1 MNEPSTAAS
10 TAGAVTRL
18 TTTSDASA
26 QPEAAT
32 ATAGVPSLPAE
43 SEASTPHGAVGDIT
57 TYNPHLGNRLGIANA
72 PAVAGATIDGRQ
84 VHVTFADGQCRSF
97 ASQWLRHCCWCPE
110 CGNPADGIR
119 FTTVASFAADI
130 APTLAETVDGDLVIT
145 WPDDH
150 RSTYGSDWLAV
161 NAYDDKA
168 RQRRAAWRPTTW
180 RTELTDCFPTVDW
193 ADASDGGAGQ
203 LDAYRLL
210 RDYGIV
216 RIANLGTEPEQ
227 TEQLA
232 NLVGPIHETTV
243 YGRIYDVR
251 AEPVA
256 KLGAKTGMAQAP
268 HIDDAFY
275 YSPPGI
281 DIFHC
286 LANTDVGGMSTYVD
300 GFAIAES
307 LQSEAPAAFD
317 ALTTLPVTHVRR
329 HPGEINMRSRSPLI
343 RLDEFGHPSGV
354 RYFDRALGPPDVSP
368 DDIDRLYDAIR
379 AFSNRM
385 HSSEFTATI
394 RVEAGQGVLI
404 DNHRVMHGRTA
415 FDPASGRHIRLCH
428 VPRDEFHGR
437 LREFSLRLDPWSHD
451 QYLPQGS

>member
-10 TAGAVTRL
+10 TT
-18 TTTSDASA
+18 
-26 QPEAAT
+26 
-32 ATAGVPSLPAE
+32 
-43 SEASTPHGAVGDIT
+43 HGAVGDIT
-57 TYNPHLGNRLGIANA
+57 THNPHLGNRLGIAEA
-72 PAVAGATIDGRQ
+72 PVVTSAIIDERR
-84 VHVTFADGQCRSF
+84 VHVQFSNGQSRAFAG
-97 ASQWLRHCCWCPE
+97 QWLRHCCWCPE

-119 FTTVASFAADI
+119 FTTVTSFPSDI
-130 APTLAETVDGDLVIT
+130 APTRSEAVDGDLELT
-145 WPDDH
+145 WPDGH
-150 RSTYGSDWLAV
+150 RSTYGSDWLAA
-161 NAYDDKA
+161 NAYDKEA
-168 RQRRAAWRPTTW
+168 RQRRAAWQPITW
-180 RTELTDCFPTVDW
+180 RAELSDRFPTVEWD
-193 ADASDGGAGQ
+193 DASDGGPGQ
-203 LDAYRLL
+203 LRAYRLL

-286 LANTDVGGMSTYVD
+286 LSNTDVGGMSTYVD

-307 LQSEAPAAFD
+307 LQAEEPAAFE

-343 RLDEFGHPSGV
+343 RLDEFGRPSGI
-354 RYFDRALGPPDVSP
+354 RYFDRALGPLDVPP

-379 AFSNRM
+379 AFSDRM
-385 HSSEFTATI
+385 GSPEFTATI
-394 RVEAGQGVLI
+394 RVEPGQGVLI

-437 LREFSLRLDPWSHD
+437 LRELGLLLDPWSHD

>member
-1 MNEPSTAAS
+1 MSEPSAGPQAGVS
-10 TAGAVTRL
+10 TAPSATAPAV
-18 TTTSDASA
+18 ASA
-26 QPEAAT
+26 
-32 ATAGVPSLPAE
+32 GSE
-43 SEASTPHGAVGDIT
+43 SAQHGAVGDIA
-57 TYNPHLGNRLGIANA
+57 TYNPHLGNRLGVADA
-72 PAVAGATIDGRQ
+72 PAVTGANIDGRRVQ
-84 VHVTFADGQCRSF
+84 VDFADGRRRTY
-97 ASQWLRHCCWCPE
+97 AAQWLRHCCWCPK

-119 FTTVASFAADI
+119 FTTVASFPSDI
-130 APTLAETVDGDLVIT
+130 APMDADVCGGDLVLT
-145 WPDDH
+145 WPDGH
-150 RSTYGSDWLAV
+150 CSTYGSDWLIA
-161 NAYDDKA
+161 NAYDDQA
-168 RQRRAAWRPTTW
+168 RQRRAAWQPTTW
-180 RTELTDCFPTVDW
+180 RAELADSFPTVDW
-193 ADASDGGAGQ
+193 ADAGDGGTGQ
-203 LDAYRLL
+203 LDAYRKL

-216 RIANLGTEPEQ
+216 RIDSLGTDPTQ

-232 NLVGPIHETTV
+232 SLVGPIHETTV

-286 LANTDVGGMSTYVD
+286 LVNTDVGGMSTYVD

-307 LQSEAPAAFD
+307 LRADEPDAFD

-329 HPGEINMRSRSPLI
+329 HPGEINLRSRSPVI
-343 RLDEFGHPSGV
+343 RLDEHGRLGGI
-354 RYFDRALGPPDVSP
+354 RYFDRALGPLDVPP
-368 DDIDRLYDAIR
+368 DDTDRLYDAIR
-379 AFSNRM
+379 AFSDRM
-385 HSSEFTATI
+385 LSPEFTAAI
-394 RVEAGQGVLI
+394 RVEPGQGMLI
-404 DNHRVMHGRTA
+404 DNHRVMHGRTE

-437 LREFSLRLDPWSHD
+437 LRELSLRLDPWCHD